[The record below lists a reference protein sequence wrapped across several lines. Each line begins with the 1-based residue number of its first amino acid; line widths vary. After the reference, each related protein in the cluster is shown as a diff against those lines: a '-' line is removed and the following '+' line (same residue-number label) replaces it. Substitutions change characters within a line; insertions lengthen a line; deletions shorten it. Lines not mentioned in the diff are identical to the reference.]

1 MFEQQTLYR
10 LSCTSD
16 SENLWELTA
25 ECFGLHKQTQNSK
38 VQICSQHS
46 LNIFAVTHSHSP
58 LGGFFWRGGGFL
70 CISWEQKDVY
80 MTTTTTV
87 TQLKLGAKQKSNFL
101 LLLNHQLTSFWFR
114 KCKKTS
120 LLARDQQFKGLF
132 PPQTPDARSQRT
144 QFTTWVCDSMCDT
157 ADV

>member
-58 LGGFFWRGGGFL
+58 LFFFFVVFFL
-70 CISWEQKDVY
+70 CISWEQKDVC

-87 TQLKLGAKQKSNFL
+87 TQLKLGEKNRNLTFCYCSTISWQVSGSESAKKHLRWHGISSLRVFPL
-101 LLLNHQLTSFWFR
+101 LRL
-114 KCKKTS
+114 
-120 LLARDQQFKGLF
+120 
-132 PPQTPDARSQRT
+132 RT
-144 QFTTWVCDSMCDT
+144 QGHSAHSSPHGFVTVMCDT

>member
-16 SENLWELTA
+16 CENLWELTA
-25 ECFGLHKQTQNSK
+25 ECFGLYKQTQNSK
-38 VQICSQHS
+38 VQICSQHPLS
-46 LNIFAVTHSHSP
+46 IFAVTHSHSP
-58 LGGFFWRGGGFL
+58 LFFCCFFL

-87 TQLKLGAKQKSNFL
+87 TQLKLGGEKNRNLTFCYCSTISWQVFGSKSAKKHLRWHRISSLRVFPL
-101 LLLNHQLTSFWFR
+101 LRLRMQGHSAHSSPHGFMT
-114 KCKKTS
+114 
-120 LLARDQQFKGLF
+120 
-132 PPQTPDARSQRT
+132 
-144 QFTTWVCDSMCDT
+144 VMCDT

>member
-10 LSCTSD
+10 LSHTSD

-25 ECFGLHKQTQNSK
+25 DCFGLHKQTQNSK

-58 LGGFFWRGGGFL
+58 LGFFVFFL
-70 CISWEQKDVY
+70 CISWEQKDVC

-87 TQLKLGAKQKSNFL
+87 TQLKLGEKIEI
-101 LLLNHQLTSFWFR
+101 
-114 KCKKTS
+114 
-120 LLARDQQFKGLF
+120 
-132 PPQTPDARSQRT
+132 
-144 QFTTWVCDSMCDT
+144 
-157 ADV
+157 

>member
-58 LGGFFWRGGGFL
+58 LGCFWGGGFSVHIL
-70 CISWEQKDVY
+70 GIEGCVY
-80 MTTTTTV
+80 D
-87 TQLKLGAKQKSNFL
+87 
-101 LLLNHQLTSFWFR
+101 HHHD
-114 KCKKTS
+114 
-120 LLARDQQFKGLF
+120 RDSTKIRGKIEI
-132 PPQTPDARSQRT
+132 
-144 QFTTWVCDSMCDT
+144 
-157 ADV
+157 

>member
-58 LGGFFWRGGGFL
+58 LGFFGGGGFSVHIL
-70 CISWEQKDVY
+70 GIEGCVY
-80 MTTTTTV
+80 D
-87 TQLKLGAKQKSNFL
+87 
-101 LLLNHQLTSFWFR
+101 HHHD
-114 KCKKTS
+114 
-120 LLARDQQFKGLF
+120 RDSTKIRGKIEI
-132 PPQTPDARSQRT
+132 
-144 QFTTWVCDSMCDT
+144 
-157 ADV
+157 